1 MYSIHDVSIE
11 KHKRDCQG
19 LAHNVLEVMYMITAT
34 YAAAAV
40 LPWSVTQST
49 KRPIGSDADLGPLN
63 LSYITRSWF
72 RTFWAT
78 GPCNDL

>member
-1 MYSIHDVSIE
+1 MTTV
-11 KHKRDCQG
+11 
-19 LAHNVLEVMYMITAT
+19 T

-40 LPWSVTQST
+40 LPWSVTQSI
-49 KRPIGSDADLGPLN
+49 KSPIGPEADLRPLD

-72 RTFWAT
+72 RLFQAT